1 MEDRHCATCANWFT
15 GSGDTSIGECHRHA
29 PLPRNVDDG
38 ETSRQVVW
46 PQTLPGNGCGE
57 WYFGGPRDVEA
68 SRHHVGAQVDTT
80 VPVAGSRMLGNVS
93 WCELRTDN
101 PRGAKAFY
109 GSLFGWQLRNEDT
122 STGTYSVIE
131 LDGRPIG
138 SISTLTQDAPNKNA
152 QWAAYVSVSNVDAL
166 VVRALELGGRVLV
179 AAQDI
184 AGVGRFA
191 VLEDPQGAALGVIS
205 FLDQDR

>member
-1 MEDRHCATCANWFT
+1 
-15 GSGDTSIGECHRHA
+15 
-29 PLPRNVDDG
+29 
-38 ETSRQVVW
+38 
-46 PQTLPGNGCGE
+46 
-57 WYFGGPRDVEA
+57 
-68 SRHHVGAQVDTT
+68 
-80 VPVAGSRMLGNVS
+80 MLGDVS

-109 GSLFGWQLRNEDT
+109 GSLFGWQLRDEDT

-179 AAQDI
+179 AAEDI
-184 AGVGRFA
+184 AGIGRFA